1 MGSNHKENQRLKLQ
15 VQQLEAE
22 NNFLRLKTE
31 VLLDMVRSLP
41 HTVSC
46 LVHQIEVCSRTNCP
60 VTSVIL
66 KLVDQAPRMCGRYR
80 YRLAHRYQ
88 GFKIDRYFTT
98 LLNDTAVN
106 MRRHSILIN
115 QAAASCE

>member
-1 MGSNHKENQRLKLQ
+1 MLLQLYLFCQLLENGAVGNNHKENQRLKLQ

-41 HTVSC
+41 QTVSC

-60 VTSVIL
+60 VTSVII
-66 KLVDQAPRMCGRYR
+66 KLVDQGPHMCGRYR
-80 YRLAHRYQ
+80 YRLAQRYQ
-88 GFKIDRYFTT
+88 AFKFDLYFET
-98 LLNDTAVN
+98 
-106 MRRHSILIN
+106 HY
-115 QAAASCE
+115 